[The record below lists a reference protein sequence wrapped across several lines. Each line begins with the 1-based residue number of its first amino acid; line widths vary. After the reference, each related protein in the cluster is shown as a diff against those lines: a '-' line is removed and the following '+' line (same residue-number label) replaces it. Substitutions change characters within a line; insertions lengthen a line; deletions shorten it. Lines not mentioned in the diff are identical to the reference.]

1 MDINYTVFGKVTKG
15 MKNVHKIKKGD
26 SNLNGSVDDPDEI
39 MKGLIHFKHNKQEV
53 IVFHILD
60 KKEFD
65 FDFKKRTKFIDM
77 ETGETITTDPWHIRE
92 SYKERF
98 DLYQKKYKLGCRK
111 QKIDYVPLFTD
122 HPIDNALSEYLK
134 KRKKTY

>member
-1 MDINYTVFGKVTKG
+1 MAER
-15 MKNVHKIKKGD
+15 IKKRGLVILISD
-26 SNLNGSVDDPDEI
+26 LLDDPDEI
-39 MKGLIHFKHNKQEV
+39 MKGLSHFKHNKQEV

-111 QKIDYVPLFTD
+111 QKIDYVPLFTNQ
-122 HPIDNALSEYLK
+122 PIDIALSEDLK